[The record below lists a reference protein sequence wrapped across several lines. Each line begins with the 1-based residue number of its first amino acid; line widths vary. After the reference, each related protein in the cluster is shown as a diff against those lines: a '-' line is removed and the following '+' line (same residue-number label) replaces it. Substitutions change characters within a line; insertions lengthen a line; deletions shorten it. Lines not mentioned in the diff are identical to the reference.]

1 MDDSRLVALLE
12 SITRAV
18 GSEQRVAAVAGGLLP
33 VQWSILN
40 YLRLAN
46 RYSNTAQAL
55 TEYLSLTKGTV
66 SQSLKLLEANGW
78 IRRDTDAADRRIVRL
93 ALTRAGRQRLDASPA
108 DAWKESV
115 ASLPAGER
123 KATEQAL
130 VRLLRAWQ
138 LERGGQSFGVC
149 ASCRHFQAQA
159 SDNGHRCGLTGEPLS
174 EADSRLIC
182 REHEM
187 A

>member
-1 MDDSRLVALLE
+1 MDDARLVALLE

-18 GSEQRVAAVAGGLLP
+18 GSEQRLAAVGGGLLP
-33 VQWSILN
+33 IQWSILN

-55 TEYLSLTKGTV
+55 AEYLSLTKGTV

-78 IRRDTDAADRRIVRL
+78 IRRETDAADRRIVRL
-93 ALTRAGRQRLDASPA
+93 ALTRAGRQRLDASSA
-108 DAWKESV
+108 DAWRDSV
-115 ASLPAGER
+115 ASLPAAER
-123 KATEQAL
+123 KAAEQAL
-130 VRLLRAWQ
+130 ASLLRTWQ
-138 LERGGQSFGVC
+138 LERGRRSFGVC
-149 ASCRHFQAQA
+149 ASCRHFQVRAA
-159 SDNGHRCGLTGEPLS
+159 DDAHRCGLTGEPLS
-174 EADSRLIC
+174 EADSLLIC